1 MWRTVRCTVLGS
13 AILLLGALA
22 APGARS
28 QPTESVPQNAGSIAH
43 PEIVVEGRRKSE
55 RYRIPPELRTMPRE
69 IERRTQA
76 ADPRLACRMVG
87 PRGCGTPVMPIVT
100 VTGDGKVRS
109 GAAREP

>member
-1 MWRTVRCTVLGS
+1 MWRSVRCTMPRGAIVLFGM
-13 AILLLGALA
+13 LA
-22 APGARS
+22 APR
-28 QPTESVPQNAGSIAH
+28 TEAQSNAAPQNASSIAH

-55 RYRIPPELRTMPRE
+55 RYRIPPELRTIPRE

-87 PRGCGTPVMPIVT
+87 PRGCGTPVMPIFT
-100 VTGDGKVRS
+100 VTGDGKVRI